1 MMWTYKCTH
10 CGAEKQTDYPSGPI
24 DYHHKACSDAGYY
37 NRMEEVPDR
46 VRRQEE
52 ARGWHRQPQPQITE
66 DDMVPP
72 GTMYALNFNSIKPSP
87 EVSAEVSAAS
97 LLETLQWWYGN
108 TNFAP
113 DAKEYEHDRR
123 LRGQYE

>member
-1 MMWTYKCTH
+1 
-10 CGAEKQTDYPSGPI
+10 
-24 DYHHKACSDAGYY
+24 
-37 NRMEEVPDR
+37 
-46 VRRQEE
+46 
-52 ARGWHRQPQPQITE
+52 
-66 DDMVPP
+66 VPP